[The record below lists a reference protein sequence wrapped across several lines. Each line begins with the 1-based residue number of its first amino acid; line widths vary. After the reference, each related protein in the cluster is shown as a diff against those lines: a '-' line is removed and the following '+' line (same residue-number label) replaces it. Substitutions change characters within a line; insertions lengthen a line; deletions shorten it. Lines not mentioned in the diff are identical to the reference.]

1 VAAIKIFLLALGI
14 FSQFAAA
21 VDVDVGGSSDP
32 LGIKRYP
39 HSWIVGY
46 ENDTRLLPRE
56 YALSRVDKTRRH
68 VRVEHEVR
76 ASATRQWAIYEMPAG
91 TQADDVIEHYLKILG
106 GDALFS
112 CRGRDCGRSNHWA
125 NYIFKQAILFGPDGN
140 QYYLAAEHG
149 DHLMALYII
158 ERGNKRVY
166 AHLEALRPE
175 SKVALTANQTL
186 IENLAGDGLGV
197 IDGLTPGRNGSLD
210 AADLAL
216 LAELGQELM
225 IFDDQ
230 KIYVVCHLYGSED
243 PQILIE
249 RSQRCAE
256 AAVKGLAQDSGVP
269 LLAPFAAGPLLPR
282 TGGRA
287 SRLELVLPHRL
298 SHKP

>member
-1 VAAIKIFLLALGI
+1 MAAIKTYLLVFGI

-21 VDVDVGGSSDP
+21 VDVGGSSDP
-32 LGIKRYP
+32 LGITRYP
-39 HSWIVGY
+39 YAWIVGY
-46 ENDTRLLPRE
+46 ENDTDLRPRE
-56 YALSRVDKTRRH
+56 YVLSRVDKTRRH

-76 ASATRQWAIYEMPAG
+76 ASATREWATYEMPAG
-91 TQADDVIEHYLKILG
+91 THADDVVEHYLEVLG
-106 GDALFS
+106 SDALFS

-140 QYYLAAEHG
+140 QFYFAAEHG
-149 DHLMALYII
+149 DSLIALYII

-175 SKVALTANQTL
+175 NKVALNANQTL
-186 IENLAGDGLGV
+186 VGNLAGDGLGV
-197 IDGLTPGRNGSLD
+197 IDGLTPGRDGTLD
-210 AADLAL
+210 AAALEL
-216 LAELGQELM
+216 LAELGQELV
-225 IFDDQ
+225 IFGDQ

-243 PQILIE
+243 PQLLIE
-249 RSQRCAE
+249 RSQDCAE
-256 AAVKGLAQDSGVP
+256 AAVEGLAQDSGPP

-282 TGGRA
+282 TGGKA

>member
-1 VAAIKIFLLALGI
+1 MAAIRYYLLAFGI

-21 VDVDVGGSSDP
+21 VDVGGSSDP
-32 LGIKRYP
+32 LGIERYP
-39 HSWIVGY
+39 HAWIVGY
-46 ENDTRLLPRE
+46 ENDTSLRPRE

-68 VRVEHEVR
+68 IRVEHEVR
-76 ASATRQWAIYEMPAG
+76 ASATREWATYEMPAG
-91 TQADDVIEHYLKILG
+91 TQVDDVIEHYLTLLG
-106 GDALFS
+106 SNALFS
-112 CRGRDCGRSNHWA
+112 CHGRDCGRSNHWA
-125 NYIFKQAILFGPDGN
+125 NYIFKQSILFGPDGN

-149 DHLMALYII
+149 DNLIALYII

-175 SKVALTANQTL
+175 SKVALTANQSL

-197 IDGLTPGRNGSLD
+197 IDGLTPERDGSLD
-210 AADLAL
+210 PAALEL
-216 LAELGQELM
+216 LAELGQELV
-225 IFDDQ
+225 IFGDQ

-243 PQILIE
+243 TQMLIE

-256 AAVKGLAQDSGVP
+256 AAVEGLAQDSGAP

-282 TGGRA
+282 TGGRT